1 MTPAEDK
8 RRDFKKQVSSLLG
21 SLMPYFTD
29 SKLKRKPDSEI
40 SVSKQRSPGKICMT
54 DTVINAPDG
63 QHRQFCFSPLGDER

>member
-1 MTPAEDK
+1 MITAEDK
-8 RRDFKKQVSSLLG
+8 RRDFKKQVSSLLC

-29 SKLKRKPDSEI
+29 SKLKRKPHSEI

-63 QHRQFCFSPLGDER
+63 QHRQFYFSPLGDER